1 MDDSEKVVQNKTTL
15 ITAMGK
21 SKDKK
26 DDRGWPWNP
35 EKEELT
41 ESILMEIL
49 KNLPSYA
56 KDVAYWHPTEPDW
69 HYWYNGLEVYCRV
82 SRDYFVKVAKEAP
95 DFLKPKL
102 STIAEEAFE
111 LLNMLMKW
119 VRQKYSLCFARPED
133 VYYTVPYSDEE
144 LSNKWDTVVHKLN
157 LYMSFGNPDENPTET
172 GDRKDKFGFHK
183 K

>member
-1 MDDSEKVVQNKTTL
+1 MIESES
-15 ITAMGK
+15 
-21 SKDKK
+21 SKLRKK
-26 DDRGWPWNP
+26 WPWNWKN
-35 EKEELT
+35 EKLT
-41 ESILMEIL
+41 DEVLAKII

-82 SRDYFVKVAKEAP
+82 IRDYFVKVAKEAP

-102 STIAEEAFE
+102 SEIAEEVFK
-111 LLNMLMKW
+111 LINMLMEW
-119 VRQKYSLCFARPED
+119 ARQKYSLCFVTEPEHR
-133 VYYTVPYSDEE
+133 YYTIPYSDEE

-157 LYMSFGNPDENPTET
+157 LYLSFGNPDENPTET
-172 GDRKDKFGFHK
+172 DAQKVKFGFHK